1 VDPWGL
7 TYIVRDPYHSCPVFR
22 MVKRKFM
29 LTLVPSVYQTLMDQ
43 ADERGISIQE
53 LVRAVI
59 VPHWLTPVALPAPAP
74 APILAVVGPRPGQ
87 VGNRWPKD

>member
-1 VDPWGL
+1 
-7 TYIVRDPYHSCPVFR
+7 
-22 MVKRKFM
+22 M
-29 LTLVPSVYQTLMDQ
+29 LTLVPSVYQTLTDQ

-59 VPHWLTPVALPAPAP
+59 VPHWLVVPPQPAPTPTALTP
-74 APILAVVGPRPGQ
+74 RLIVSPRPGQ

>member
-1 VDPWGL
+1 MLSIGAA
-7 TYIVRDPYHSCPVFR
+7 VF
-22 MVKRKFM
+22 
-29 LTLVPSVYQTLMDQ
+29 QTLTQQ

-59 VPHWLTPVALPAPAP
+59 LPQWLTISSREVEVP
-74 APILAVVGPRPGQ
+74 VVGPSPGQ

>member
-1 VDPWGL
+1 
-7 TYIVRDPYHSCPVFR
+7 
-22 MVKRKFM
+22 M
-29 LTLVPSVYQTLMDQ
+29 LSLVPDIYQTLMDQ

-59 VPHWLTPVALPAPAP
+59 VPHWLVVPPLQAPSP
-74 APILAVVGPRPGQ
+74 RPSLIVSPVVGPRPGQ

>member
-1 VDPWGL
+1 
-7 TYIVRDPYHSCPVFR
+7 
-22 MVKRKFM
+22 M
-29 LTLVPSVYQTLMDQ
+29 LTLVPAVYETLVDQ

-59 VPHWLTPVALPAPAP
+59 LPEWLVVPPPPVPSPSL
-74 APILAVVGPRPGQ
+74 IVGPRPGQ

>member
-1 VDPWGL
+1 
-7 TYIVRDPYHSCPVFR
+7 
-22 MVKRKFM
+22 M
-29 LTLVPSVYQTLMDQ
+29 LTLVPSVYQTLIDQ

-59 VPHWLTPVALPAPAP
+59 VPHWLVVPPLPARTLTPS
-74 APILAVVGPRPGQ
+74 LVVGPKPSQ